1 MGKFNVNRW
10 AAASVAAG
18 VLMWI
23 CEGAAS
29 ALYMEDMQAAMRAHN
44 LSMEMSATMIAITLG
59 ISLIAG
65 FAMMF
70 FYAASLPRFGAG
82 VKTAALVAFVLWTG
96 GYLLSLLGYHMV
108 GLYPTGM
115 LVQWG
120 VVGLVEMTLAAAL
133 GARIYRDA

>member
-1 MGKFNVNRW
+1 MGKFNLNRW

-18 VLMWI
+18 LLMWI

-29 ALYMEDMQAAMRAHN
+29 TLYMADMEAAMKAHN
-44 LSMEMSATMIAITLG
+44 LSMDMSAGIIAFGLG

-82 VKTAALVAFVLWTG
+82 VKTATLVAIVLWCG

-108 GLYPTGM
+108 GLYPAGM

-120 VVGLVEMTLAAAL
+120 AVGLIEMVLAAAL

>member
-1 MGKFNVNRW
+1 MGKFNLNRW

-18 VLMWI
+18 VVMWV

-29 ALYMEDMQAAMRAHN
+29 ALYMTDMKAAMKDHN
-44 LSMEMSATMIAITLG
+44 LAMDMSGATIALTLV

-65 FAMMF
+65 FSMMF
-70 FYAASLPRFGAG
+70 FYAASLPRFDAG
-82 VKTAALVAFVLWTG
+82 VKTAALVAIVLWTG

-115 LVQWG
+115 LIQWG
-120 VVGLVEMTLAAAL
+120 IVGLIEMVLAAAL
-133 GARIYRDA
+133 GARIYRDT